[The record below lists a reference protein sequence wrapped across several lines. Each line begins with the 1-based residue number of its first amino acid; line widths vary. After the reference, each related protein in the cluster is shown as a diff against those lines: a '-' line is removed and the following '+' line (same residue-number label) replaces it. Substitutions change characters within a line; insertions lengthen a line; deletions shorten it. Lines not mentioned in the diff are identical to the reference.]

1 MDSADSTEEWVRH
14 LATTR
19 SCRPSEATF
28 LQALPSLAVVLQP
41 NSPWP
46 TIMSITETC
55 KAK

>member
-55 KAK
+55 KA